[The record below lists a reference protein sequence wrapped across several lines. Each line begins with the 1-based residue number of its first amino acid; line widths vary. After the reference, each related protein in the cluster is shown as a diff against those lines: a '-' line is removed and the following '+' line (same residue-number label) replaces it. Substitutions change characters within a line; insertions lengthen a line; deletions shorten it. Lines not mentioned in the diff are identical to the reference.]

1 MRSSPKR
8 VKRLLTCGFAFCAVA
23 SALLSTGAGAA
34 DLAGA
39 QKNFV
44 RAQAQAE
51 QLGKE
56 MSREKVRIGDL
67 EGAIG
72 GLEGEIALAQAEY
85 DNVLGKL
92 TATQAELDKT
102 QSSYDAIRANMN
114 DRAAD
119 TYMSGPGSSLDIIL
133 SSNSLSDLSARVE
146 FLGALQSQDAD
157 LSAQLTSVSRQL
169 NDTRKRQADLMRMS
183 KDALQILEG
192 HRDALASRKTELE
205 SIVSDLQAK
214 KDAAEALEKRWQHR
228 VQVIIKATGGTGGPS
243 PFDVCPVPGFSW
255 IADDFGAIRYTTIP
269 PHSHAGNDIGGPYG
283 TPIVAPF
290 SGIASD
296 ASNGLGGTAVYVKGA
311 AGYVYNAHLSKMG
324 KLGRVNA
331 GDIVGYVGMSGD
343 AQGTVPHD
351 HFEWH
356 PNNPGSAQTFNGAVD
371 PHAYLL
377 AVC

>member
-1 MRSSPKR
+1 M
-8 VKRLLTCGFAFCAVA
+8 VA
-23 SALLSTGAGAA
+23 SVLLSNDAGAA
-34 DLAGA
+34 NLAGA
-39 QKNFV
+39 QKNLEQ
-44 RAQAQAE
+44 AKAQAE
-51 QLGKE
+51 LLGKE
-56 MSREKVRIGDL
+56 ISREQTRIGDL

-92 TATQAELDKT
+92 TETQAELDKT
-102 QSSYDAIRANMN
+102 QSSYDAIRADMN
-114 DRAAD
+114 DRAAE
-119 TYMSGPGSSLDIIL
+119 TYMSGPGSSLDILL
-133 SSNSLSDLSARVE
+133 SSSSLSDLSARAE

-169 NDTRKRQADLMRMS
+169 NDTRKRQTDLMRMS
-183 KDALQILEG
+183 KNALRILEG
-192 HRDALASRKTELE
+192 HKNDLASRKTELE
-205 SIVSDLQAK
+205 SIVSNLQAK
-214 KDAAEALEKRWQHR
+214 EKEAEALEKKWQHK

-290 SGIASD
+290 SGIASN

-311 AGYVYNAHLSKMG
+311 EGYVYNAHLSKIG

-331 GDIVGYVGMSGD
+331 GDIVGYLGMSGD

-356 PNNPGSAQTFNGAVD
+356 PNNTGGAVTYNGAVD
-371 PHAYLL
+371 PHDYLL